1 MPDFDYIVRPVRL
14 EDWEAYHQFDEEI
27 FPEDAM
33 RRERFDSRIGLG
45 EFFVVESSDS
55 RIIGQLS
62 VGKFGENDA
71 HLGRIGVAKSM
82 QNKGLGTKLM
92 KAALDWFNKE
102 NIHRAILYTQD
113 YNTVA
118 QHLYKKFGFSITGT
132 TWHYFVPFSTINP
145 TGLLSCE
152 RIQDD
157 EIDLVGNQYNESF
170 PAAHI
175 RRLIESDEDLV
186 LVLKDENGRLQGA
199 CRFNPKFPGCFPFEI
214 EDSKC
219 LDDFVFGIQK
229 FRLPEYDYVRLTFTD
244 NPELAAL
251 CDSRSYKLHHRL
263 FKMSLKLQTTNN
275 QG

>member
-118 QHLYKKFGFSITGT
+118 QHL
-132 TWHYFVPFSTINP
+132 
-145 TGLLSCE
+145 
-152 RIQDD
+152 
-157 EIDLVGNQYNESF
+157 
-170 PAAHI
+170 
-175 RRLIESDEDLV
+175 
-186 LVLKDENGRLQGA
+186 
-199 CRFNPKFPGCFPFEI
+199 
-214 EDSKC
+214 
-219 LDDFVFGIQK
+219 
-229 FRLPEYDYVRLTFTD
+229 
-244 NPELAAL
+244 
-251 CDSRSYKLHHRL
+251 
-263 FKMSLKLQTTNN
+263 
-275 QG
+275 

>member
-1 MPDFDYIVRPVRL
+1 MLDFKYIVRPVKK
-14 EDWEAYHQFDEEI
+14 EDWDTYHQFDEDI

-33 RRERFDSRIGLG
+33 RRKNFDSRIGLG
-45 EFFVVESSDS
+45 GFFVVESSDG

-71 HLGRIGVAKSM
+71 HLGRIGVAKSV

-92 KAALDWFNKE
+92 EAALDWFKKE
-102 NIHRAILYTQD
+102 NIHQAILYTQD

-118 QHLYKKFGFSITGT
+118 QHLYKKFGFSISGT

-145 TGLLSCE
+145 TGLYRCE

-170 PAAHI
+170 PASHI
-175 RRLIESDEDLV
+175 RRLIESEADFV
-186 LVLKDENGRLQGA
+186 LVLKDENGQLQGA
-199 CRFNPKFPGCFPFEI
+199 CCFGPKFPGCFPFEI
-214 EDSKC
+214 EDPKS

-229 FRLPEYDYVRLTFTD
+229 LSLNEYNYVRLTFTD
-244 NPELAAL
+244 NPELAVL
-251 CDSRSYKLHHRL
+251 CDSRGYKLHHRL
-263 FKMSLKLQTTNN
+263 YKMTLNLKTRDN